1 MQDFPELV
9 EGNEGKLGL
18 NMFYHSLKL
27 PFSFITVSSYAKQL
41 IVENNPTAKVTI
53 AHPGIDLNI
62 FRPRKANSQNQKKRI
77 MVILRGS
84 RVKGDEVAL
93 EVLRNVNKKV
103 PIHVVLLEV
112 KVLLGIIQRL

>member
-41 IVENNPTAKVTI
+41 IVEI
-53 AHPGIDLNI
+53 ILQ
-62 FRPRKANSQNQKKRI
+62 RK
-77 MVILRGS
+77 L
-84 RVKGDEVAL
+84 
-93 EVLRNVNKKV
+93 
-103 PIHVVLLEV
+103 P
-112 KVLLGIIQRL
+112 